1 MTFVLCIFTAYL
13 NRHGSD
19 LKRSGVDRDCRRRRG
34 DRLAV
39 VHPLDGRQREPG
51 SRTGQLEFGSLRN
64 RFVEVRPAAEFRRNE
79 NGIGGG
85 TEKGFVVPELDA
97 VVQIRSPV
105 PLVLLAED
113 QSEQPDLK
121 FKFYAGFESL

>member
-1 MTFVLCIFTAYL
+1 MKKCKEMTVVLCIFTAYL
-13 NRHGSD
+13 NRYWAD
-19 LKRSGVDRDCRRRRG
+19 LKRSGVDCDCRCRRG

-79 NGIGGG
+79 NRDDGL
-85 TEKGFVVPELDA
+85 TDVPSFKGSVFKIKVF
-97 VVQIRSPV
+97 
-105 PLVLLAED
+105 LLIPCT
-113 QSEQPDLK
+113 ST
-121 FKFYAGFESL
+121 